1 MTQHDNNDA
10 IHERAAQVS
19 PQDVDELMEEIK
31 NRVSEP
37 VEGLSL
43 LAVVA
48 HALMIVADVRMME
61 YVDQEGRGIR
71 LTCLP
76 EAKDLTPPPLPPR
89 GRQLH

>member
-10 IHERAAQVS
+10 IHEQAAQVS

-37 VEGLSL
+37 VERLSL
-43 LAVVA
+43 LAAVA
-48 HALMIVADVRMME
+48 HTLMIVADVRMME
-61 YVDQEGRGIR
+61 YVDPVGRGIR

-76 EAKDLTPPPLPPR
+76 EAKDRTPPHLPSR